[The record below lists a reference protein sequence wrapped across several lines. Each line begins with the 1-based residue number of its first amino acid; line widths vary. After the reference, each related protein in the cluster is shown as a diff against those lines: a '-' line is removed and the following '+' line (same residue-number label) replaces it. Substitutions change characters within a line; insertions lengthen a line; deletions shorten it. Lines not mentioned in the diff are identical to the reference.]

1 MIEVL
6 RELSKTRRQLK
17 VAIFDFDGT
26 ISTLRNGWEQVMAP
40 LMIEMI
46 CGDKEPVQQVIDEV
60 REYIDQS
67 TGVQTIFQ
75 MMWLEEAVRRRGLN
89 PVVHDAWWYKREYNR
104 RLMALVSDRLEAL
117 RSGAA
122 RASDFV
128 VSGSVEFVKALVE
141 RGLEV
146 HIASGT
152 DHPDVV
158 NEARSLGLL
167 ETFLNVSGAPVDR
180 ADCSKEAVVRQL
192 IDERGLGGDE
202 LLVAGDGKVEIR
214 LGHEVGAVT
223 LGVASDEVR
232 RCGVNPVKRRRLIDA
247 GADAIVGD
255 FNEQESI
262 LSWLG
267 LG

>member
-1 MIEVL
+1 MIEVF
-6 RELSKTRRQLK
+6 RELPQTQRRLK

-26 ISTLRNGWEQVMAP
+26 ISTLRHGWEQVMAP
-40 LMIEMI
+40 LMVEMI
-46 CGDKEPVQQVIDEV
+46 CGGREPFQQVIDEV
-60 REYIDQS
+60 RKYIDQS
-67 TGVQTIFQ
+67 TGIQTIFQ
-75 MMWLEEAVRRRGLN
+75 MMWLEEAVQRHGLN

-104 RLMALVSDRLEAL
+104 RLMTMVNDRLEML
-117 RSGAA
+117 RSSAA
-122 RASDFV
+122 QAFDFV
-128 VSGSVEFVKALVE
+128 VSGSVEFVKALAE

-146 HIASGT
+146 HVASGT

-180 ADCSKEAVVRQL
+180 ADCSKEAVLRQL

-255 FNEQESI
+255 FTDQESI
-262 LSWLG
+262 LSWLR
-267 LG
+267 LS

>member
-1 MIEVL
+1 MIEVIRQL
-6 RELSKTRRQLK
+6 PETRRQLR

-26 ISTLRNGWEQVMAP
+26 ISTLRNGWEQVMEP
-40 LMIEMI
+40 LMVEMI
-46 CGDKEPVQQVIDEV
+46 CGDREPVRQIVDEV

-75 MMWLEEAVRRRGLN
+75 MMWLEEAVRRHGLN

-104 RLMALVSDRLEAL
+104 RLMARVNDRLEML
-117 RSGAA
+117 TSGASQA
-122 RASDFV
+122 PDFV
-128 VSGSVEFVKALVE
+128 VSGSIEFVKALVE
-141 RGLEV
+141 RDLEV

-158 NEARSLGLL
+158 NEAKSLGLL
-167 ETFLNVSGAPVDR
+167 ETFVDISGAPVDR
-180 ADCSKEAVVRQL
+180 ADCSKEAVLRQL

-223 LGVASDEVR
+223 LGVASDEAR

-255 FNEQESI
+255 FSDQESI
-262 LSWLG
+262 LSWLR
-267 LG
+267 LS